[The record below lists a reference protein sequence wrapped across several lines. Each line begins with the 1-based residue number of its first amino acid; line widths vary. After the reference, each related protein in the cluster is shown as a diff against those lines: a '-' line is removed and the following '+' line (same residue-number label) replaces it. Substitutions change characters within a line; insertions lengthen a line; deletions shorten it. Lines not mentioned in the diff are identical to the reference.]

1 MLPPKEGFNPKVI
14 LPIGEKT
21 TYMAS
26 AINKK
31 YNTGIL
37 GFGTKEYKE
46 APTYQLPVQVHFVTP
61 KDVDTVIE
69 YLEEIREAMYKEREK
84 QAANTPLEEN
94 TFWYKGSDSTGDGF
108 HVVRTKYWKMLCY
121 KDTNEPV
128 TGEKITISYDEY
140 SAGE

>member
-69 YLEEIREAMYKEREK
+69 YLEEIREAMYKAHDK
-84 QAANTPLEEN
+84 
-94 TFWYKGSDSTGDGF
+94 
-108 HVVRTKYWKMLCY
+108 
-121 KDTNEPV
+121 
-128 TGEKITISYDEY
+128 GEK
-140 SAGE
+140 